1 MKGRPEIRRNWTKKE
16 LLGVLTETL
25 QKSFDKLSGKT
36 IGVLFSGGIDSSLA
50 ALLANRVARKTIL
63 LAVAAP
69 DSHDA
74 FAATSSAEAL
84 GLDLTKIM
92 LDPKV
97 VWDTLPEVIEAIGTS
112 NQMDVEI
119 ALPFFLGAKTAKTQE
134 LSLLV
139 SGQGPDELFAGYA
152 RYVRIFEESGEEE
165 LENQLWNDVSITHET
180 NIRRDIRAAAAHGIE
195 VFFPYLNSSFVRIAM
210 SVPASM
216 KINPRES
223 PKRKVVFRELALS
236 LGLPRAIAITPKKAT
251 QYSSGS
257 ARTIR
262 EAIAKYSQ
270 EARGLGARKTRSLV
284 QKVLD
289 NLVKD
294 AGIPDST

>member
-1 MKGRPEIRRNWTKKE
+1 MKGRPVIRRNWTKKE
-16 LLGVLTETL
+16 LLGTLTETL

-50 ALLANRVARKTIL
+50 ALLANRVAKKTIL

-92 LDPKV
+92 LDPRV

-119 ALPFFLGAKTAKTQE
+119 ALPFLLGAKTAKTQE

-165 LENQLWNDVSITHET
+165 LENQLWKDVSITHET
-180 NIRRDIRAAAAHGIE
+180 NIKRDTRAAAAHGIE
-195 VFFPYLNSSFVRIAM
+195 VFFPYLNPSFVRIAM

-216 KINPRES
+216 KINARKS

-236 LGLPRAIAITPKKAT
+236 LGLPKAIAIMPKKAT

-257 ARTIR
+257 AKTIR
-262 EAIAKYSQ
+262 EAIARYSP
-270 EARGLGARKTRSLV
+270 EAKGLGARKTRSLV

-289 NLVKD
+289 NLAKD
-294 AGIPDST
+294 AGILDSA